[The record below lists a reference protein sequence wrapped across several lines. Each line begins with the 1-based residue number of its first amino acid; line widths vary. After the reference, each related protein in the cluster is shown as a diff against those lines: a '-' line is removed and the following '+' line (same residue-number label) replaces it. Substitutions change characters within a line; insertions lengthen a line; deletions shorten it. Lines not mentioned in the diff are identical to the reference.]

1 MGEGEAAFYRRKGR
15 FSKKFCRNFKE
26 KKQADTAAGYSRT
39 TLYRKLGE
47 MRSAGA
53 GALAALAQGEV
64 EGGHLQSGG
73 VAWEAVLDGTRRQRG
88 RRGAAAPRG
97 EQRVGPG
104 VRGPRAVRAGPAL
117 ARLGELAGPGHEAG
131 RAGGRRGPGPRAHG
145 ADRACRCGCR
155 DRSCCTAVLPHL
167 LDRRHGAV
175 LQAGVPPGRPRPPG
189 DPVLQRRVPRA
200 APDTA
205 LAVALGLGLA
215 AYDTGHSNFSVNNV
229 EAVLLASLFIE
240 NVGLSSYRTAL
251 VLLGGLLVYDAFW
264 VFGSKAALTFLLGSN
279 SMLIP
284 EKGSVMLD
292 VAAGSS
298 IVNVPTKLIF
308 PKLAAGSSKLGFSL
322 LGLGDIVVPGL
333 LVAFALNLEAEAG
346 RKETGG
352 GGDAK
357 PTKYFAWTMLAYAVG
372 LGATFCANSVFRS
385 AQPALVYLS
394 PATISVLYLVAKLR
408 NEEDVLF
415 GYKRE
420 GRGAAG
426 GGGR

>member
-1 MGEGEAAFYRRKGR
+1 M
-15 FSKKFCRNFKE
+15 
-26 KKQADTAAGYSRT
+26 
-39 TLYRKLGE
+39 
-47 MRSAGA
+47 
-53 GALAALAQGEV
+53 
-64 EGGHLQSGG
+64 
-73 VAWEAVLDGTRRQRG
+73 
-88 RRGAAAPRG
+88 
-97 EQRVGPG
+97 
-104 VRGPRAVRAGPAL
+104 
-117 ARLGELAGPGHEAG
+117 
-131 RAGGRRGPGPRAHG
+131 
-145 ADRACRCGCR
+145 
-155 DRSCCTAVLPHL
+155 
-167 LDRRHGAV
+167 
-175 LQAGVPPGRPRPPG
+175 
-189 DPVLQRRVPRA
+189 
-200 APDTA
+200 
-205 LAVALGLGLA
+205 
-215 AYDTGHSNFSVNNV
+215 
-229 EAVLLASLFIE
+229 
-240 NVGLSSYRTAL
+240 
-251 VLLGGLLVYDAFW
+251 YDAFW

-394 PATISVLYLVAKLR
+394 PATIGVLYLVAKLR

-420 GRGAAG
+420 SRGGAG
-426 GGGR
+426 GMGR

>member
-1 MGEGEAAFYRRKGR
+1 MLAAYAGLAAVVALGAVPGMERVEFPLAFPYFMALAVTSIFLGSVRSRYAPETATISTKQSLAAPLTLSVSLFGLYLL
-15 FSKKFCRNFKE
+15 SKFKIDIFTFISAYFFLIE
-26 KKQADTAAGYSRT
+26 TVAGAT
-39 TLYRKLGE
+39 GLAIPLNALGAKLGE
-47 MRSAGA
+47 APVTVPVPPVLGLKD
-53 GALAALAQGEV
+53 GDGKDLAAV
-64 EGGHLQSGG
+64 
-73 VAWEAVLDGTRRQRG
+73 D
-88 RRGAAAPRG
+88 
-97 EQRVGPG
+97 
-104 VRGPRAVRAGPAL
+104 VRP
-117 ARLGELAGPGHEAG
+117 
-131 RAGGRRGPGPRAHG
+131 
-145 ADRACRCGCR
+145 
-155 DRSCCTAVLPHL
+155 T
-167 LDRRHGAV
+167 
-175 LQAGVPPGRPRPPG
+175 
-189 DPVLQRRVPRA
+189 
-200 APDTA
+200 TA

-215 AYDTGHSNFSVNNV
+215 AYDTATGHSNFSVNNV

-346 RKETGG
+346 GKETGG
-352 GGDAK
+352 GAK

-394 PATISVLYLVAKLR
+394 PATIGVLYLVAKLR

-420 GRGAAG
+420 SRGGAG
-426 GGGR
+426 GMGR

>member
-1 MGEGEAAFYRRKGR
+1 MPAHFRGNYGPHAPATCKQEDCSTASSGR
-15 FSKKFCRNFKE
+15 
-26 KKQADTAAGYSRT
+26 
-39 TLYRKLGE
+39 L
-47 MRSAGA
+47 
-53 GALAALAQGEV
+53 
-64 EGGHLQSGG
+64 
-73 VAWEAVLDGTRRQRG
+73 
-88 RRGAAAPRG
+88 
-97 EQRVGPG
+97 
-104 VRGPRAVRAGPAL
+104 
-117 ARLGELAGPGHEAG
+117 
-131 RAGGRRGPGPRAHG
+131 
-145 ADRACRCGCR
+145 
-155 DRSCCTAVLPHL
+155 
-167 LDRRHGAV
+167 
-175 LQAGVPPGRPRPPG
+175 
-189 DPVLQRRVPRA
+189 
-200 APDTA
+200 
-205 LAVALGLGLA
+205 
-215 AYDTGHSNFSVNNV
+215 
-229 EAVLLASLFIE
+229 E

-251 VLLGGLLVYDAFW
+251 VLLGGLLGYDAFW

-346 RKETGG
+346 GKETGG
-352 GGDAK
+352 GAK
-357 PTKYFAWTMLAYAVG
+357 PTKYFAWTMLAFAVG

-394 PATISVLYLVAKLR
+394 PATIGVLYLVAKLR

-420 GRGAAG
+420 SRGGAG
-426 GGGR
+426 GMGR

>member
-1 MGEGEAAFYRRKGR
+1 MLGAYAGLAAVVALGAVPGMEQVEFPLAFPYFMALAVTSIFLGSVR
-15 FSKKFCRNFKE
+15 SKFAPETATISTKQSLAAPLTLSVSLFGLYLLSKFKIDIFTFISAYFFLIE
-26 KKQADTAAGYSRT
+26 TVAGAT
-39 TLYRKLGE
+39 GLAIPLNALGAKLGE
-47 MRSAGA
+47 APVTVPVPPVLGLKDGEGRE
-53 GALAALAQGEV
+53 LAAV
-64 EGGHLQSGG
+64 
-73 VAWEAVLDGTRRQRG
+73 D
-88 RRGAAAPRG
+88 
-97 EQRVGPG
+97 
-104 VRGPRAVRAGPAL
+104 VRP
-117 ARLGELAGPGHEAG
+117 
-131 RAGGRRGPGPRAHG
+131 
-145 ADRACRCGCR
+145 
-155 DRSCCTAVLPHL
+155 T
-167 LDRRHGAV
+167 
-175 LQAGVPPGRPRPPG
+175 
-189 DPVLQRRVPRA
+189 
-200 APDTA
+200 TA

-215 AYDTGHSNFSVNNV
+215 AYDTATGHSNFSVNNV

-394 PATISVLYLVAKLR
+394 PATIGVLYLVAKLR

>member
-1 MGEGEAAFYRRKGR
+1 MLGAYAGLAAVVALGAVPGMEQVEFPLAFPYFMALAVTSIFLGSVR
-15 FSKKFCRNFKE
+15 SKFAPETATISTKQSLAAPLTLSVSLFGLYLLSKFKIDIFTFISAYFFLIE
-26 KKQADTAAGYSRT
+26 TVAGAT
-39 TLYRKLGE
+39 GLAIPLNALGAKLGE
-47 MRSAGA
+47 APVTVPVPPVLGLKDGEGRE
-53 GALAALAQGEV
+53 LAAV
-64 EGGHLQSGG
+64 
-73 VAWEAVLDGTRRQRG
+73 D
-88 RRGAAAPRG
+88 
-97 EQRVGPG
+97 
-104 VRGPRAVRAGPAL
+104 VRP
-117 ARLGELAGPGHEAG
+117 
-131 RAGGRRGPGPRAHG
+131 
-145 ADRACRCGCR
+145 
-155 DRSCCTAVLPHL
+155 T
-167 LDRRHGAV
+167 
-175 LQAGVPPGRPRPPG
+175 
-189 DPVLQRRVPRA
+189 
-200 APDTA
+200 TA

-215 AYDTGHSNFSVNNV
+215 AYDTATGHSNFSVNNV

-346 RKETGG
+346 GKETGG
-352 GGDAK
+352 GAK
-357 PTKYFAWTMLAYAVG
+357 PTKYFAWTLLAYAVG

-394 PATISVLYLVAKLR
+394 PATIGVLYLAAKLR